1 MVKALERSDLTQENQ
16 EPRGVCLNTAI
27 NEQTNILDDL
37 TTANKCF
44 LTDGIK
50 KGHGAEYLTSR
61 VKEILKQPT
70 RLLSPKHRKS
80 ESKEVQQPLRQ
91 EAKLFISDDDVIYR
105 KNRGATPSCLT
116 TCP

>member
-1 MVKALERSDLTQENQ
+1 MVKALDRSDLTQENQ

-27 NEQTNILDDL
+27 KEQKNVLDDL

-44 LTDGIK
+44 LIDGIK
-50 KGHGAEYLTSR
+50 KGHGAEQFRR

-80 ESKEVQQPLRQ
+80 ESKEVQQPLQQ

-105 KNRGATPSCLT
+105 KNREATLSCLT